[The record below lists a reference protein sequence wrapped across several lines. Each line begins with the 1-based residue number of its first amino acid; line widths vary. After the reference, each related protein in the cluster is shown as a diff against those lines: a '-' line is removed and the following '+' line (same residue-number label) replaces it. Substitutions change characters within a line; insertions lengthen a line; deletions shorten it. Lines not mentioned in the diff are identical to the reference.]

1 MSGLLDD
8 FRSEFSKPNN
18 TLVQLILV
26 NVVVFLTLLLLNLVF
41 TLSESSYWYALVYK
55 QLVVPAQASEF
66 IRRPWTL
73 FTYMFTQVDPFH
85 ILFNML
91 GLYWFGRLV
100 DEYLGARRLL
110 GLYIMGGLA
119 GGLLYLAMYNLV
131 PFFIQ
136 QSTNVQMLGSSG
148 AFFSVAVGAA
158 TLLPNYS
165 FHLLFFGPVRI
176 KYIVFFL
183 IVLSLAKLS
192 GNTNAG
198 GELAHLGGAFMGF
211 FFIKLLQNGTDL
223 GRPIYWLVDGW
234 QSLTRPKPPV
244 KVSYRQRSN
253 ANANASTFAAT
264 GGAAAPGSVTMPD
277 QDEIDSILDKI
288 SKSGYESLS
297 REEKQKLFRASQRS

>member
-8 FRSEFSKPNN
+8 FRSEFSKSNN
-18 TLVQLILV
+18 TLAQLILI
-26 NVVVFLTLLLLNLVF
+26 NVVVFLALLILYLVF
-41 TLSESSYWYALVYK
+41 TVAESSPVYNTVME
-55 QLVVPAQASEF
+55 QLTIPARASEF
-66 IRRPWTL
+66 IQRPWTL
-73 FTYMFTQVDPFH
+73 LTYFFTHEKPFH

-110 GLYIMGGLA
+110 GLYMLGGIA
-119 GGLLYLAMYNLV
+119 GGLLYLAMFNLV
-131 PFFIQ
+131 PYFVQ
-136 QSTNVQMLGSSG
+136 QAPGTRMLGSSG

-183 IVLSLAKLS
+183 IVLSLANS
-192 GNTNAG
+192 VGPNAG
-198 GELAHLGGAFMGF
+198 GELAHLGGAAMGF
-211 FFIKLLQNGTDL
+211 LFIKLLQNGTDL
-223 GRPIYWLVDGW
+223 GRPIYWLMDGW
-234 QSLTRPKPPV
+234 QSLTRPKPAV

-253 ANANASTFAAT
+253 ANANASTY
-264 GGAAAPGSVTMPD
+264 AAAGTPTASGSVTMPD

-288 SKSGYESLS
+288 SRSGYESLS